1 MVSRVMADADMET
14 GQLEFMYPADYKGTT
29 FSGEPFNG
37 NGGVLKAATP
47 DDVSPT
53 ICSIN
58 NDNGTLTAWEAVN
71 NDKQI

>member
-1 MVSRVMADADMET
+1 MET

-29 FSGEPFNG
+29 FSIDDMSRGEPFNG
-37 NGGVLKAATP
+37 NGGVLKATTP